1 MSFCRLQIP
10 VASHRHFSSLARRLG
25 RIFAHAYFHHREAF
39 EQAEAESS
47 LYARF
52 LALTERFDLVP
63 AEFLVIP
70 MDGSNVGGGG
80 GEALGLGHPPSRTAR
95 DDHRRPNEFDRGYHH
110 HQQPQQRTGYDLDL
124 GKFHHQEPSSQHPL
138 HPERNS
144 SPPGPSSP
152 ESSPGGI
159 GESPSPSSKA
169 RFGRLRTGTMVFAE
183 PEAIAVTDELAA
195 RSSIREREREPQK
208 IELLERV
215 GDPLTLNPAAVS
227 VHEDDEFQFEISLSP
242 EEVIE
247 NSGGG
252 GGSSV
257 APEVLEESL
266 ELAEKH
272 EIPSLLDLSLE
283 LEAAGNTV
291 ELASAPAE
299 PEANIS
305 AESSSHPSMDLSNP
319 VEKEKEVAPTTSDIV
334 ADQPK
339 EEPAASVEPAASTEV
354 VKSDKNLETLPIPT
368 EATPPTAD
376 ANISIPEPTLIPKE
390 IPNPEATTTKLDVV
404 DDKEI
409 IRPSVADDGVL
420 PTDFLIVPVPVET
433 VEAPPL
439 VESEVKTKPEPEPE
453 EQVVS
458 PEETHS
464 EVVPVIVVEPTA
476 DVANAAT
483 KEKKE
488 EEKPSVVDSTGEV
501 QIAEEKKT

>member
-80 GEALGLGHPPSRTAR
+80 GEALGLGQPPSRTAR

-110 HQQPQQRTGYDLDL
+110 HQQPQQRTRYDLDL
-124 GKFHHQEPSSQHPL
+124 GKFHHHQEPSSQHPL
-138 HPERNS
+138 HPERTS

-183 PEAIAVTDELAA
+183 AEAIAVTDELAA

-215 GDPLTLNPAAVS
+215 GDPLALNPAAVS

-242 EEVIE
+242 DEEVIE

-252 GGSSV
+252 GGNSV
-257 APEVLEESL
+257 APEVLEERL
-266 ELAEKH
+266 GLAEKH
-272 EIPSLLDLSLE
+272 EVPSLLDLSLE

-291 ELASAPAE
+291 ELPSAPAE

-305 AESSSHPSMDLSNP
+305 AESSSQPSLDLSNT

-339 EEPAASVEPAASTEV
+339 EEPVASVEPAASTEV
-354 VKSDKNLETLPIPT
+354 KNLETLPIPT

-376 ANISIPEPTLIPKE
+376 AIPEPALIPKE
-390 IPNPEATTTKLDVV
+390 IPNPEATTTKPDVV

-420 PTDFLIVPVPVET
+420 PTDVLIVPVPVET
-433 VEAPPL
+433 VEAPTL
-439 VESEVKTKPEPEPE
+439 VESEVETKPEPEP
-453 EQVVS
+453 S

-464 EVVPVIVVEPTA
+464 EVVVDTVAVVELIP
-476 DVANAAT
+476 DGAT
-483 KEKKE
+483 EENKE
-488 EEKPSVVDSTGEV
+488 EEKPSVVVED
-501 QIAEEKKT
+501 QIGEEKKT